1 MTDVVEAMARGMMD
15 AGCPVGIAHDLAR
28 AAIRA
33 CHAAGSLVVG
43 KMPTTADQWDSPAY
57 DHGTPRGI
65 VWADG
70 HNAALAEVR
79 AAAVV
84 VE

>member
-33 CHAAGSLVVG
+33 CRDAGGLVVG
-43 KMPTTADQWDSPAY
+43 KMPEPLDYIDPDEEDAAY
-57 DHGTPRGI
+57 
-65 VWADG
+65 ADG
-70 HNAALAEVR
+70 HNAALAAVR
-79 AAAVV
+79 ALAVEV
-84 VE
+84 GE

>member
-1 MTDVVEAMARGMMD
+1 MADIVEAMARGMIA

-33 CHAAGSLVVG
+33 VTERGGLVVG
-43 KMPTTADQWDSPAY
+43 KMPGKISKVKLISAWVHA
-57 DHGTPRGI
+57 H
-65 VWADG
+65 ADG
-70 HNAALAEVR
+70 HNAALAAVR
-79 AAAVV
+79 ASAVE